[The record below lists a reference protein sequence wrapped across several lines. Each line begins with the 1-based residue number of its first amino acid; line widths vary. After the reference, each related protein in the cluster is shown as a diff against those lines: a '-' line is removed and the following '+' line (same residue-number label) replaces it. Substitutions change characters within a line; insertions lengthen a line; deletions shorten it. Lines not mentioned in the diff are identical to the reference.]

1 MASNK
6 VHINKMADEI
16 MKGLNEYADLAS
28 SDLKKAVT
36 KSGRT
41 VKKEIQK
48 NAPKK
53 TGGYAKSWS
62 VKKKYETANAIGI
75 IVCSKKKYQMA
86 HLLEFGHAKRN
97 GGRTNAQAHIKPAQ
111 KKGEKE
117 LEEEIKRLLGG

>member
-6 VHINKMADEI
+6 VQINKMADEI
-16 MKGLNEYADLAS
+16 RKGLNEYSDLAS
-28 SDLKKAVT
+28 SDLKKAVA

-53 TGGYAKSWS
+53 TGEYAKSWS
-62 VKKKYETANAIGI
+62 VKKKYETSNSIGI
-75 IVCSKKKYQMA
+75 TVCSKKKYQMA

-111 KKGEKE
+111 KKGERE